1 MKKNIFTSSIRILI
15 VTLLVLAVFMP
26 KKYSETAMMIAMAVW
41 LLIVG
46 GSFILKQFKKRKGK
60 KKTIQLIKVNRST
73 PLPNAEPTPVLTPK
87 ASVSPEFEQDQEL
100 MMQHISLRIAE
111 KLKSAYPLSTWQWI
125 KKPSV
130 HDLLNGTTARIKVD
144 GMDKFT
150 HADITFDRFGRIHV
164 TPMEIGLFG
173 TATSDTDS
181 GETEDTPK
189 EPPVV
194 DVKAWYEL
202 IGQTVLETQI
212 TNLNANGHSKLTIKE
227 NGDIV
232 INRQKKE
239 VLVTTLDAFPA
250 KNYWEDLVKLL
261 EENELNA
268 KIAGN
273 SLQVSWIM

>member
-1 MKKNIFTSSIRILI
+1 M
-15 VTLLVLAVFMP
+15 V
-26 KKYSETAMMIAMAVW
+26 IAMAIW

-46 GSFILKQFKKRKGK
+46 GSFILKQLKKRKGK
-60 KKTIQLIKVNRST
+60 KKTIQLIKVNRSA
-73 PLPNAEPTPVLTPK
+73 PLPELEPTPVIVPPVPT
-87 ASVSPEFEQDQEL
+87 STENEQDQAL
-100 MMQHISLRIAE
+100 MMQHIALRIAE
-111 KLKSAYPLSTWQWI
+111 KLKSAYPQSTWQWL
-125 KKPSV
+125 KKPTV
-130 HDLLNGTTARIKVD
+130 HELLNGATTRIKVD
-144 GMDKFT
+144 GMDKYT
-150 HADITFDRFGRIHV
+150 HADITFDRFGRIHI

-173 TATSDTDS
+173 ATTSNTDNDENEES
-181 GETEDTPK
+181 RK

-239 VLVTTLDAFPA
+239 VLVTTLDAFPE
-250 KNYWEDLVKLL
+250 KNYWDELVKLL

-273 SLQVSWIM
+273 GLQVSWIM

>member
-73 PLPNAEPTPVLTPK
+73 PLPTAEPTPVLTPK

-111 KLKSAYPLSTWQWI
+111 KLKSAYPQSTWQWI
-125 KKPSV
+125 NKPSV

-181 GETEDTPK
+181 GEAEDTPK

>member
-111 KLKSAYPLSTWQWI
+111 KLKSAYPQSTWQWI
-125 KKPSV
+125 NKPSV

-181 GETEDTPK
+181 DETEDTPK

-239 VLVTTLDAFPA
+239 VLVTTLDAFPT